1 MKGSTENCKQFE
13 GPDEVLDAKEKAITA
28 LEDVQVESLGN
39 DPTFVQLS

>member
-28 LEDVQVESLGN
+28 LEDVQVESLEN